1 MMEMSMEGALS
12 VLSDPAVL
20 ALEGALFTA
29 WALAE
34 VRLQKKANQAKEYA
48 ALNGKCVLCCHESL
62 ERSWQHELSLGCFLT
77 LLEELPDQFV

>member
-1 MMEMSMEGALS
+1 VNGKDIAMETMMEMSMEGALS

-34 VRLQKKANQAKEYA
+34 VRLQKKANQAKEYVQSCA
-48 ALNGKCVLCCHESL
+48 DHYCCCRTSCL
-62 ERSWQHELSLGCFLT
+62 FSISRACFAS
-77 LLEELPDQFV
+77 